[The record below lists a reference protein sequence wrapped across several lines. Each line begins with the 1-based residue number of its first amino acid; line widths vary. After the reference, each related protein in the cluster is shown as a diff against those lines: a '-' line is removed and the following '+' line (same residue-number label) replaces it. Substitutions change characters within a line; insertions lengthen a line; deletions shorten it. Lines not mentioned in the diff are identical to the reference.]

1 MEIKQDVRY
10 QRQPRPRWAPRQSV
24 CLILLRPYRLS
35 ILLIRFLFFLL
46 LLLLDFHLFST
57 SLVSLLSCHFCGR
70 RSMARRQVRPGT
82 AATGFTQ
89 TPRQLQMWPFSGG
102 QVRSAQT
109 NTLRTDAAT
118 LLCTQLFKKFSV
130 WKKEHVFFLSKLKC
144 HREQITQLKLNFFF
158 VQTHSVY
165 IKSRHDA
172 VLKQHKNRSVKCAA
186 DKLHTYFECRR
197 AQTTRWV
204 TESPPVIICSRGRR

>member
-1 MEIKQDVRY
+1 MSGDKTGCEIS
-10 QRQPRPRWAPRQSV
+10 APASAS
-24 CLILLRPYRLS
+24 LS
-35 ILLIRFLFFLL
+35 SQTVGLPDPAAAVQTLHSPHTLSFFLL

-89 TPRQLQMWPFSGG
+89 RPSQLQMWPFSGG

-130 WKKEHVFFLSKLKC
+130 CKK
-144 HREQITQLKLNFFF
+144 
-158 VQTHSVY
+158 
-165 IKSRHDA
+165 
-172 VLKQHKNRSVKCAA
+172 
-186 DKLHTYFECRR
+186 
-197 AQTTRWV
+197 
-204 TESPPVIICSRGRR
+204 